1 MVKQKDVSR
10 IIDDIRFVLFYV
22 ILESING
29 NKYVSFYGE
38 VSFSGSKAICENMQN
53 QLEEDLSNDEN
64 EEETLLQTSKRR
76 RKPTKKAVSVYLN
89 LCMCI
94 QSQIKSAT
102 VIP

>member
-10 IIDDIRFVLFYV
+10 IIGDIRFVLFYV

-29 NKYVSFYGE
+29 DKYVSFYGE

-76 RKPTKKAVSVYLN
+76 
-89 LCMCI
+89 
-94 QSQIKSAT
+94 
-102 VIP
+102 